1 MQSFGMRFFGDDSAE
16 QLLGAM
22 RFDFAI
28 GEVYSEAPDRQ
39 FGGAY
44 LSEQA
49 NVSNHSLSRSEP
61 TSLQFLQI
69 SNLTLNPNTLNM
81 VAQTSKPSSRSSS
94 VTAPVERSSSP
105 SMHHALATSSSLK
118 SMLKKPFQG
127 WSKDLL
133 RARDDDDDDYNFSSG
148 MRRGAQYYQNG
159 A

>member
-1 MQSFGMRFFGDDSAE
+1 
-16 QLLGAM
+16 
-22 RFDFAI
+22 
-28 GEVYSEAPDRQ
+28 
-39 FGGAY
+39 
-44 LSEQA
+44 
-49 NVSNHSLSRSEP
+49 
-61 TSLQFLQI
+61 
-69 SNLTLNPNTLNM
+69 M

-148 MRRGAQYYQNG
+148 MRRGAQYYQND